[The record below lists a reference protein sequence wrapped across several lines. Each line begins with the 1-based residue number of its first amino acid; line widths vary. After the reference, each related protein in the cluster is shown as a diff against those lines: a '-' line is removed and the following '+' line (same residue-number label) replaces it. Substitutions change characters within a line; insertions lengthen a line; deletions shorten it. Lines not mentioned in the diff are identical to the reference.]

1 MKKLC
6 ILILLIFICI
16 GCGKKE
22 EESIKEETPPVIE
35 EPKEISII
43 DVNSNTRPYA
53 IVINNSTV
61 AVKVQTGLQQ
71 AYIVYEF
78 PVEGGLTRLMALYK
92 DVPDFTI
99 GTIRSSRHN
108 FLDYAMEHDA
118 IFIHYGWSHYAE
130 DDERELRYDYIN
142 GTLGG
147 GPFWRENPAS
157 LATEH
162 TAYTSIGKIK
172 EYVKNKEIRSTTDQ
186 GLVLNYD
193 INGVDLSKKD
203 GNILANNI
211 AIPSNGSINTTYEYD
226 KENKNYKRFVNGNAN
241 IDYYTKEQFTVKN
254 IIVQKINTK
263 MASDNYYWDLETV
276 GSGTGYYIT
285 EGYAVPITWSKE
297 NREAK
302 TKYRYVD
309 GTEIQLNDG
318 NTYIQLQSNSQT
330 LTIN

>member
-6 ILILLIFICI
+6 ILILLVFICF

-22 EESIKEETPPVIE
+22 EKIEQEIPKVIE
-35 EPKEISII
+35 ESTEISII
-43 DVNSNTRPYA
+43 DINSNSRPYA
-53 IVINNSTV
+53 VVINNSTV

-71 AYIVYEF
+71 AYMVYEF

-92 DVPDFTI
+92 DASDITI

-130 DDERELRYDYIN
+130 DDERNIEYDYIN

-147 GPFWRENPAS
+147 GPFWRDNPEK
-157 LATEH
+157 LAWEH

-172 EYVKNKEIRSTTDQ
+172 EYISNKSIRSTTEK

-193 INGVDLSKKD
+193 KNGVNLMTKEGS
-203 GNILANNI
+203 ILASHVV
-211 AIPSNGSINTTYEYD
+211 IPSNGNINTTYEYD
-226 KENKNYKRFVNGNAN
+226 SENQVYKRFVNGTAN
-241 IDYYTKEQFTVKN
+241 VDYYTQEQFTTKN

-263 MASDNYYWDLETV
+263 MANDNYYWDLETI
-276 GSGTGYYIT
+276 GSGSGYFIT
-285 EGYAVPITWSKE
+285 NGYAVPITWSKE
-297 NREAK
+297 TRESK
-302 TKYRYVD
+302 TKYRYSD
-309 GTEIQLNDG
+309 GTEILLNDG
-318 NTYIQLQSNSQT
+318 NTYIQLQSTNQP
-330 LTIN
+330 LTIT